1 MYDICRT
8 EDLKQKADEFRRLF
22 GIQGGETFPA
32 LRALEHDIG
41 VLDEAF
47 KYQIVD
53 TTATGTISTSMP
65 STVLRSC
72 CLHKSISFRPCG
84 ADFGKQGA

>member
-8 EDLKQKADEFRRLF
+8 EDLKQKADEFRRLL

-53 TTATGTISTSMP
+53 DCDWNDSGIDALYSPAVVLST
-65 STVLRSC
+65 
-72 CLHKSISFRPCG
+72 
-84 ADFGKQGA
+84 

>member
-8 EDLKQKADEFRRLF
+8 EDLKQKTDEFRRPL
-22 GIQGGETFPA
+22 GIQGGETFPI

-47 KYQIVD
+47 KYQIVNM
-53 TTATGTISTSMP
+53 TATGTISTSMP
-65 STVLRSC
+65 STTLRTSR
-72 CLHKSISFRPCG
+72 LHKSIAF
-84 ADFGKQGA
+84 